1 MQKGWWLGGG
11 GACYLRE
18 GCGGLARSLL
28 GGRLL
33 GHDLLDDCGTHR
45 LSARAGTIATASL
58 HRQPASTH
66 RSQHIDTD
74 YYSTPAK
81 LLLHRI
87 HQLRGCYVNPASSYT
102 MIHHNRTRK
111 HFSRQVSGNALQVLF
126 FTIRFF
132 SQERLYQLHWSSAWS
147 CKMTKQIFPSFYI
160 NMAVVKLHFLS
171 IFLKILRT
179 IPT

>member
-1 MQKGWWLGGG
+1 MKRKIERESVRGVGVEGVACREGGWGAR
-11 GACYLRE
+11 ACYLRE

-33 GHDLLDDCGTHR
+33 GHDLLDDGGTHR

-87 HQLRGCYVNPASSYT
+87 SLAT
-102 MIHHNRTRK
+102 
-111 HFSRQVSGNALQVLF
+111 
-126 FTIRFF
+126 
-132 SQERLYQLHWSSAWS
+132 
-147 CKMTKQIFPSFYI
+147 
-160 NMAVVKLHFLS
+160 
-171 IFLKILRT
+171 
-179 IPT
+179 

>member
-1 MQKGWWLGGG
+1 MSKHRDSLYCKNHTQKRRHAQEEVSPKPRLTEQSIEERVKRKIERECVRGGGRGCGMQKGWGAR
-11 GACYLRE
+11 ACYLRE

-33 GHDLLDDCGTHR
+33 GHDLLDDGGTHR

-81 LLLHRI
+81 LLQHRI
-87 HQLRGCYVNPASSYT
+87 SLAT
-102 MIHHNRTRK
+102 
-111 HFSRQVSGNALQVLF
+111 
-126 FTIRFF
+126 
-132 SQERLYQLHWSSAWS
+132 
-147 CKMTKQIFPSFYI
+147 
-160 NMAVVKLHFLS
+160 
-171 IFLKILRT
+171 
-179 IPT
+179 

>member
-1 MQKGWWLGGG
+1 MKRESEEIERMCARGGGMQKGWGAR
-11 GACYLRE
+11 ACYLRE

-33 GHDLLDDCGTHR
+33 GHDLLDDGGTHR

-87 HQLRGCYVNPASSYT
+87 SLATPGPELQCA
-102 MIHHNRTRK
+102 RT
-111 HFSRQVSGNALQVLF
+111 
-126 FTIRFF
+126 
-132 SQERLYQLHWSSAWS
+132 
-147 CKMTKQIFPSFYI
+147 
-160 NMAVVKLHFLS
+160 
-171 IFLKILRT
+171 
-179 IPT
+179 